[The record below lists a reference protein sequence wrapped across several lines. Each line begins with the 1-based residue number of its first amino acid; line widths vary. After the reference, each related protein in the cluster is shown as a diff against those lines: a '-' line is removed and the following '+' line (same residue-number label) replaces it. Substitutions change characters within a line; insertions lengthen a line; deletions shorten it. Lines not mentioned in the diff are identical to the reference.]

1 MADAS
6 ARRLSGHARPR
17 GRRTPRRV
25 AAVACLCV
33 AAIAYMNLSA
43 CSSLAYPDSPQYRDG
58 SFRNP
63 VAPKTV
69 GWRQTPMLWWRF
81 MFDKPEG
88 TVPAGSIPLLPLTA
102 RQLAQAADGTLYR
115 LGHSTL
121 LLKLEG
127 GLWLTDPV
135 FSERA
140 SPVQWAGPKR
150 FHASPIGIAELPAI
164 KGVVIS
170 HDHYDHLDKAAVLAL
185 AEKTE
190 IFVTPLGVGDHLIRW
205 GVPAE
210 KVRQLDWWEAIGVD
224 GVRLVATP
232 SQHFSG
238 RSPFDGNATLW
249 ASWVLQGSGLNLF
262 FSGDTGYFD
271 GFRDIG
277 QRYGP
282 FDVTLLECGAYDPMW
297 EGVHM
302 LPAQTLQAH
311 RDLRGQWLLPIHNS
325 TFDLA
330 FHEWNAP
337 LEALVG
343 LAERQA
349 VAVATPRIGQ
359 PVDLRQPPSPSR
371 QRWWQLPR

>member
-1 MADAS
+1 
-6 ARRLSGHARPR
+6 
-17 GRRTPRRV
+17 
-25 AAVACLCV
+25 
-33 AAIAYMNLSA
+33 MNLSA
-43 CSSLAYPDSPQYRDG
+43 CSSLPYPDSPQYRDG
-58 SFRNP
+58 SFHNP
-63 VAPKTV
+63 VAPRTV
-69 GWRQTPMLWWRF
+69 SWRQMPALWWRF
-81 MFDKPEG
+81 MFDKPAG
-88 TVPAGSIPLLPLTA
+88 TIPAAPIPLQPLSA
-102 RQLAQAADGTLYR
+102 QQLADAPDGTLYR

-127 GLWLTDPV
+127 ALWLTDPV

-150 FHASPIGIAELPAI
+150 FHSPPIGIAELPPI
-164 KGVVIS
+164 KGVVLS

-190 IFVTPLGVGDHLIRW
+190 LFVTPLGVGDHLIRW
-205 GVPAE
+205 GVPPE
-210 KVRQLDWWEAIGVD
+210 KVRQLDWWESISVD

-238 RSPFDGNATLW
+238 RSPFDSNPTLW

-277 QRYGP
+277 RRYGP
-282 FDVTLLECGAYDPMW
+282 FDVTMLECGAYDAMW

-302 LPAQTLQAH
+302 LPTQTLQAH
-311 RDLRGQWLLPIHNS
+311 RDLQGQWLLPIHNS

-330 FHEWNAP
+330 FHVWNAP
-337 LEALVG
+337 LETLIG
-343 LAERQA
+343 LAEQQA
-349 VAVATPRIGQ
+349 VSIATPQIGQ
-359 PVDLRQPPSPSR
+359 PVDLRKPQPA

>member
-1 MADAS
+1 
-6 ARRLSGHARPR
+6 
-17 GRRTPRRV
+17 
-25 AAVACLCV
+25 
-33 AAIAYMNLSA
+33 MNLSA

-69 GWRQTPMLWWRF
+69 GWQQTPMLWWRF

-88 TVPAGSIPLLPLTA
+88 TMPAGSIPLLPLTA
-102 RQLAQAADGTLYR
+102 RQLAQVADGTLYR

-150 FHASPIGIAELPAI
+150 FHASPIGIADLPPV

-205 GVPAE
+205 GVPSE
-210 KVRQLDWWEAIGVD
+210 KVQQLDWWETISVD

-249 ASWVLQGSGLNLF
+249 ASWVVQGSGLNLF

-311 RDLRGQWLLPIHNS
+311 RDLRGQWLLPVHNS

-330 FHEWNAP
+330 FHPWNAP
-337 LEALVG
+337 LETLVG
-343 LAERQA
+343 LAKQQA
-349 VAVATPRIGQ
+349 VAIATPRIGQ
-359 PVDLRQPPSPSR
+359 PVDLRRPQPG

>member
-1 MADAS
+1 MFERITRGKS
-6 ARRLSGHARPR
+6 RNTQRR
-17 GRRTPRRV
+17 GRRTSRRI
-25 AAVACLCV
+25 ATIATLSI
-33 AAIAYMNLSA
+33 AAIAYMSLSA
-43 CSSLAYPDSPQYRDG
+43 CSSLPYPDSPQYRDG
-58 SFRNP
+58 SFHNP
-63 VAPKTV
+63 VAPRTV
-69 GWRQTPMLWWRF
+69 SWRQMPMLWWRF
-81 MFDKPEG
+81 MFDKPKG
-88 TVPAGSIPLLPLTA
+88 TTPAGPIPLQSLSA
-102 RQLAQAADGTLYR
+102 QQLAQAPDGTLYR

-127 GLWLTDPV
+127 ALWLTDPV

-150 FHASPIGIAELPAI
+150 FHASPIGIAELPPI
-164 KGVVIS
+164 KGVVLS

-190 IFVTPLGVGDHLIRW
+190 LFVTPLGVGDHLIRW

-210 KVRQLDWWEAIGVD
+210 KIRQLDWWESISVG

-238 RSPFDGNATLW
+238 RSPFGSNPTLW
-249 ASWVLQGSGLNLF
+249 ASWVLQGGGLNLF

-277 QRYGP
+277 RRYGP
-282 FDVTLLECGAYDPMW
+282 FDVTLLECGAYDSMW

-311 RDLRGQWLLPIHNS
+311 RDLQGQWLLPIHNS

-337 LEALVG
+337 LETLIG
-343 LAERQA
+343 LAEQQA
-349 VAVATPRIGQ
+349 VPIAAPQIGQ
-359 PVDLRQPPSPSR
+359 PVDLRQPQPA